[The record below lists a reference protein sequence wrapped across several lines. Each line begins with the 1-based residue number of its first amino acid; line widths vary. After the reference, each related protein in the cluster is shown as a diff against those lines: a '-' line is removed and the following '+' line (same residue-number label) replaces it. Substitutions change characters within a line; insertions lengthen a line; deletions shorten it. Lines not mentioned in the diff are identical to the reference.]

1 MNKFQLNIFSKASYE
16 IMLVFLQF
24 FIISLH
30 FFQWGFIPQK
40 QIIQVSSL
48 SYLVEFLIIIVSFII
63 MLVGIKDLGRN
74 LSPFPRP
81 INNSNL
87 VTTGIYRFTR
97 HPMYY
102 SLIFISFGFFII
114 ILVAIKDLGRNLSPF
129 PRPIN
134 NSKLVTTGIYRF
146 TRHPMYYSLIFISIG
161 VFIIKLSI
169 YYLFLTI
176 ILALIIKFKIA
187 LEEKYLINKF
197 KNYLLYKNEVK
208 V

>member
-1 MNKFQLNIFSKASYE
+1 MSKFQLKNFFKAAYDL
-16 IMLVFLQF
+16 MLVFLQF

-30 FFQWGFIPQK
+30 FLQWEFLPQK
-40 QIIQVSSL
+40 KIIQTSPF
-48 SYLVEFLIIIVSFII
+48 SYLFGILIIIIAFII
-63 MLVGIKDLGRN
+63 MLVSIKDLGRN

-87 VTTGIYRFTR
+87 VTSGIYRFTR

-102 SLIFISFGFFII
+102 SLIFISFG
-114 ILVAIKDLGRNLSPF
+114 
-129 PRPIN
+129 
-134 NSKLVTTGIYRF
+134 
-146 TRHPMYYSLIFISIG
+146 

-176 ILALIIKFKIA
+176 SLALIIKFKIA
-187 LEEKYLINKF
+187 LEEKYLMKKF
-197 KNYLLYKNEVK
+197 KNYLIYKNEVK

>member
-1 MNKFQLNIFSKASYE
+1 MYKFQLKNFLKAAYDL
-16 IMLVFLQF
+16 ILVFLQF

-30 FFQWGFIPQK
+30 FFQWEFLQQK
-40 QIIQVSSL
+40 QIIQASPFSYSL
-48 SYLVEFLIIIVSFII
+48 GILIIIIAFII
-63 MLVGIKDLGRN
+63 MLVSIKDLGRN

-81 INNSNL
+81 IKNSNL

-102 SLIFISFGFFII
+102 SLIFISFG
-114 ILVAIKDLGRNLSPF
+114 
-129 PRPIN
+129 
-134 NSKLVTTGIYRF
+134 
-146 TRHPMYYSLIFISIG
+146 

-176 ILALIIKFKIA
+176 SLALIIKFKIA
-187 LEEKYLINKF
+187 LEEKYFMNKF
-197 KNYLLYKNEVK
+197 KNYLLYKNEGK

>member
-1 MNKFQLNIFSKASYE
+1 MTKFQLKIFLKAAYE
-16 IMLVFLQF
+16 IILVFLQF

-30 FFQWGFIPQK
+30 FFKWEFIPEK
-40 QIIQVSSL
+40 QIIQVTHF
-48 SYLVEFLIIIVSFII
+48 SYFVGVLIIIIALII
-63 MLVGIKDLGRN
+63 LLVAIKDLGRN

-102 SLIFISFGFFII
+102 SLIFIS
-114 ILVAIKDLGRNLSPF
+114 
-129 PRPIN
+129 
-134 NSKLVTTGIYRF
+134 
-146 TRHPMYYSLIFISIG
+146 IG

-176 ILALIIKFKIA
+176 SLALIIKFKIA
-187 LEEKYLINKF
+187 LEEKYLMNKF